1 MYVSLWLRFNIQ
13 IHVSMYLWSDSDK
26 NIQAD
31 LFLLPSY
38 LNMMI
43 EYFCQRL
50 LFGLKNV
57 KKHGFDIILLEL

>member
-13 IHVSMYLWSDSDK
+13 IHVSMYLWSDSGK

-57 KKHGFDIILLEL
+57 KERGFDIILLEL

>member
-1 MYVSLWLRFNIQ
+1 
-13 IHVSMYLWSDSDK
+13 MYLWSDSDK

-38 LNMMI
+38 LNVMI

-57 KKHGFDIILLEL
+57 KEHGFDIILLEL